1 MNFVGK
7 GFLMKDVVMVAPNAG
22 LEMGG
27 GGGCRVAAKMAEA
40 MNEEGYSIRLVAL
53 TGYTLKQIEWLHNVE
68 LRYVDLHYILGKWL
82 SLPVPE
88 PVGLSI
94 LSLYI
99 RRLLSK
105 IKPRL
110 IIFHDDILLP
120 ALRDYDGKVLVYTH
134 FPLLHKARSQ
144 ARFAKEWSVS
154 MKQRIYDVINQRLLA
169 YNSNPADVIFAN
181 STITYR
187 YCRTAWNR
195 DDIEIL
201 FPPVDNPFLQLMK
214 PRSKKE
220 QLVVC
225 MGGIHP
231 GKRHELAIMA
241 RKLSKLDYDL
251 VILGYQPGRSRWLE
265 NYRRFLCSI
274 SREVEREGCVKI
286 LCNASERRK
295 WNLLSKAKII
305 VHASNL
311 EPFGIVVA
319 EGMAAGAV
327 PVVYK
332 GPISGPWIDILK
344 KGEYGLGFK
353 DPEDLSEKI
362 DELLSDNVLWKK
374 HSRIAQKR
382 ASHFD
387 ALKFKSNFLDVVERL
402 YS

>member
-1 MNFVGK
+1 MN
-7 GFLMKDVVMVAPNAG
+7 DVVMVAPNAG

-40 MNEEGYSIRLVAL
+40 MNEKGYRIELVAL
-53 TGYTLKQIEWLHNVE
+53 TGYTLEQIEWLHNVK
-68 LRYVDLHYILGKWL
+68 LRYTNLHYILGNG
-82 SLPVPE
+82 SSQPIPE
-88 PVGLSI
+88 PVGLSM

-110 IIFHDDILLP
+110 IIFHDDILIP
-120 ALRDYDGKVLVYTH
+120 AIKEYNGKVLIYVH

-144 ARFAKEWSVS
+144 AHFAKEWNVS
-154 MKQRIYDVINQRLLA
+154 IKQRVYDMINQRLLA
-169 YNSNPADVIFAN
+169 HNSNPADVIITN

-187 YCRTAWNR
+187 YCKTAWNR
-195 DDIEIL
+195 DDIKIL

-220 QLVVC
+220 QLVMS

-251 VILGYQPGRSRWLE
+251 VILGYQPRRSRWLE
-265 NYRRFLCSI
+265 NYKRFLCSI
-274 SREVEREGCVKI
+274 SREMDRESCVKI

-295 WNLLSKAKII
+295 WNLLTKAKII

-311 EPFGIVVA
+311 EPFGIVVV

-332 GPISGPWIDILK
+332 GPVSGPWIDILN
-344 KGEYGLGFK
+344 KGEYGLGFE
-353 DPEDLSEKI
+353 DSEDLSDRI
-362 DELLSDNVLWKK
+362 DELLTNDSLWNKY
-374 HSRIAQKR
+374 SRIARKR
-382 ASHFD
+382 ARHFD
-387 ALKFKSNFLDVVERL
+387 TLKFKHNFLGIVEEL
-402 YS
+402 CSCA